1 MSGPDDPGMAR
12 LSAVRSAGSLPA
24 DPGLTARIGLTM
36 LLLAAVYAVFVTVLW
51 VAGGSVFLIA
61 IVVAGLAIAQYF
73 YSDRLVLAAMRARV
87 IDRTEAPELVDR
99 IERLAAQFDLPIPR
113 VAIIDTDAPNALA
126 TGRDPSHSVVAVTT
140 GLLSRLDGAEL
151 DAVLAHELS
160 HVRHRDAAVLTM
172 AAVFATVASFI
183 VQIGFWLGLGGG
195 GRDRDGR
202 SSIVLVYLVSLV
214 VWLVSFL
221 LIRALSRYRELAAD
235 RGSAIMTG
243 APSQL
248 ASALVKISG
257 AMERIPDADLRAV
270 EPASALMLVPAFSR
284 RSLIG
289 LLATH
294 PSLDDRLA
302 QLRRLEAEGLEK

>member
-1 MSGPDDPGMAR
+1 
-12 LSAVRSAGSLPA
+12 
-24 DPGLTARIGLTM
+24 M
-36 LLLAAVYAVFVTVLW
+36 LLLAAVYAAFVTVLW
-51 VAGGSVFLIA
+51 AAGGSVLLIA
-61 IVVAGLAIAQYF
+61 IVVAGLAIAQYYF
-73 YSDRLVLAAMRARV
+73 SDRLVLAAMGARV
-87 IDRTEAPELVDR
+87 VGRAEAPELVER
-99 IERLAAQFDLPIPR
+99 VERLAAQFDLPIPR
-113 VAIIDTDAPNALA
+113 VAIIDSDAPNALA

-140 GLLSRLDGAEL
+140 GILRRLDGAEL

-183 VQIGFWLGLGGG
+183 VQMGFWLGLGG
-195 GRDRDGR
+195 RDDRDGGR
-202 SSIVLVYLVSLV
+202 PSIIVVYLVSLV

-243 APSQL
+243 SPSQL

-257 AMERIPDADLRAV
+257 AMERIPDADLRTV

-284 RSLIG
+284 QSLIG

-294 PSLDDRLA
+294 PSLEVRLA
-302 QLRRLEAEGLEK
+302 QLRRLEAEELAQ

>member
-1 MSGPDDPGMAR
+1 MTRTHTG
-12 LSAVRSAGSLPA
+12 RSARSLPA
-24 DPGLTARIGLTM
+24 DPGLTARIGLTV
-36 LLLAAVYAVFVTVLW
+36 LLLAAVYAAFVAVLW
-51 VAGGSVFLIA
+51 SAGGSVVLIA
-61 IVVAGLAIAQYF
+61 IVIAGLAIAQYF
-73 YSDRLVLAAMRARV
+73 YSDRLVLAAMGARQVTRA
-87 IDRTEAPELVDR
+87 EAPELVDR
-99 IERLAAQFDLPIPR
+99 VERLAAQFDLPMPR
-113 VAIIDTDAPNALA
+113 VALIDSDVPNAMA

-140 GLLSRLDGAEL
+140 GILHRLDGEEL

-183 VQIGFWLGLGGG
+183 VQMGFWLGLGGG
-195 GRDRDGR
+195 ERDRDGR
-202 SSIVLVYLVSLV
+202 SSIVFVYLASLV

-257 AMERIPDADLRAV
+257 AMERIPDADLRTV

-284 RSLIG
+284 QSLIG
-289 LLATH
+289 ILSTH
-294 PSLDDRLA
+294 PSLDARLA
-302 QLRRLEAEGLEK
+302 QLRRLEAEGLAR

>member
-1 MSGPDDPGMAR
+1 MTRTHASYR
-12 LSAVRSAGSLPA
+12 TRSLPA
-24 DPGLTARIGLTM
+24 DPGLSARIGLTI
-36 LLLAAVYAVFVTVLW
+36 LLLAAVYALFVSVLW
-51 VAGGSVFLIA
+51 AAGGSVVLIA
-61 IVVAGLAIAQYF
+61 IVVAGLAMAQYF
-73 YSDRLVLAAMRARV
+73 FSDRLVLAAMGARGVTRA
-87 IDRTEAPELVDR
+87 EAPELVDR
-99 IERLAAQFDLPIPR
+99 VERLAAQFDLPMPR
-113 VAIIDTDAPNALA
+113 VAIIETDAPNALA
-126 TGRDPSHSVVAVTT
+126 TGRDPSHSVIAVTT
-140 GLLSRLDGAEL
+140 GILRRLDGAEL

-183 VQIGFWLGLGGG
+183 VQMGFWLGLGGG

-202 SSIVLVYLVSLV
+202 SNIVFVYLVSLV

-257 AMERIPDADLRAV
+257 AMERIPDADLRTV
-270 EPASALMLVPAFSR
+270 EGASALMLVPAFSR
-284 RSLIG
+284 QSLIG

-294 PSLDDRLA
+294 PSLDARLA
-302 QLRRLEAEGLEK
+302 QLRRLEAQELAQ

>member
-1 MSGPDDPGMAR
+1 MTTPALG
-12 LSAVRSAGSLPA
+12 RSARTLPA
-24 DPGLTARIGLTM
+24 DPGLSARIGLTI
-36 LLLAAVYAVFVTVLW
+36 LLLAAVYAAFIAVLW
-51 VAGGSVFLIA
+51 AAGGSVVLIA
-61 IVVAGLAIAQYF
+61 IVVAGLAVAQYF
-73 YSDRLVLAAMRARV
+73 YSDRLVLAAMGARV
-87 IDRTEAPELVDR
+87 VTRADAPELVER
-99 IERLAAQFDLPIPR
+99 VERLAEQFDLPIPR
-113 VAIIDTDAPNALA
+113 VAIIESDAPNALA
-126 TGRDPSHSVVAVTT
+126 TGRDPAHSVVAVTT
-140 GLLSRLDGAEL
+140 GIVRRLDGAEL

-172 AAVFATVASFI
+172 AAVFATVAAFI
-183 VQIGFWLGLGGG
+183 VQMGFWLGLGA
-195 GRDRDGR
+195 RDDRDDGR
-202 SSIVLVYLVSLV
+202 PSIIVVYLVSLV

-235 RGSAIMTG
+235 RGSAIMTA

-257 AMERIPDADLRAV
+257 AMERIPDADLRTV

-294 PSLDDRLA
+294 PSLEDRLA
-302 QLRRLEAEGLEK
+302 QLRRLEAQELAE

>member
-1 MSGPDDPGMAR
+1 MTRTHASY
-12 LSAVRSAGSLPA
+12 RSRSLPA
-24 DPGLTARIGLTM
+24 DPGLSARIGLTI
-36 LLLAAVYAVFVTVLW
+36 LLLAAVYALFVSVLW
-51 VAGGSVFLIA
+51 AAGGSVVLIA
-61 IVVAGLAIAQYF
+61 IVVAGLAMAQYF
-73 YSDRLVLAAMRARV
+73 FSDRLVLAAMGARGVTRA
-87 IDRTEAPELVDR
+87 EAPELVDR
-99 IERLAAQFDLPIPR
+99 VERLAAQFDLPMPR
-113 VAIIDTDAPNALA
+113 VAIIETDAPNALA
-126 TGRDPSHSVVAVTT
+126 TGRDPSHSVIAVTT
-140 GLLSRLDGAEL
+140 GILRRLDGAEL

-172 AAVFATVASFI
+172 ATVFATVASFI
-183 VQIGFWLGLGGG
+183 VQMGFWLGLGGG

-202 SSIVLVYLVSLV
+202 SNIVFVYLVSLV

-257 AMERIPDADLRAV
+257 AMERIPDADLRTV
-270 EPASALMLVPAFSR
+270 EGASALMLVPAFSR
-284 RSLIG
+284 QSLIG

-294 PSLDDRLA
+294 PSLDARLA
-302 QLRRLEAEGLEK
+302 QLRRLEAQELAQ

>member
-1 MSGPDDPGMAR
+1 MTHVAFG
-12 LSAVRSAGSLPA
+12 RSARTLPA
-24 DPGLTARIGLTM
+24 DPGLSARIGLTI

-51 VAGGSVFLIA
+51 AAGGSVFIIA

-73 YSDRLVLAAMRARV
+73 YSDRLVLAATGARQVSRA
-87 IDRTEAPELVDR
+87 EAPELVDR
-99 IERLAAQFDLPIPR
+99 IERLAAQFDLPIPK
-113 VAIIDTDAPNALA
+113 VAIIESDAPNALA

-140 GLLSRLDGAEL
+140 GILRRLDGAEL

-183 VQIGFWLGLGGG
+183 VQMGFWLGLGARDDREGG
-195 GRDRDGR
+195 GRP
-202 SSIVLVYLVSLV
+202 SVIVVYLVSLV

-257 AMERIPDADLRAV
+257 AMERIPDADLRTV

-294 PSLDDRLA
+294 PSLEDRLA
-302 QLRRLEAEGLEK
+302 QLRRLEAQELAE

>member
-1 MSGPDDPGMAR
+1 MSQIKAR
-12 LSAVRSAGSLPA
+12 RFARSLPA
-24 DPGLTARIGLTM
+24 DPGLSARIGLTV
-36 LLLAAVYAVFVTVLW
+36 LLLAAVYAAFVAVLW
-51 VAGGSVFLIA
+51 AAGGSVFLIA
-61 IVVAGLAIAQYF
+61 IVVGGLAIAQYF
-73 YSDRLVLAAMRARV
+73 FSDRLLLAAMGAREVSRA
-87 IDRTEAPELVDR
+87 EAPELVDR
-99 IERLAAQFDLPIPR
+99 IERLAAQFDLPIPK
-113 VAIIDTDAPNALA
+113 VAIIETDVPNALA

-140 GLLSRLDGAEL
+140 GILSCLDGAEL

-160 HVRHRDAAVLTM
+160 HIRHRDAAVLTM
-172 AAVFATVASFI
+172 AGVFATVAAFI
-183 VQIGFWLGLGGG
+183 VQVGFWFGLGGNG
-195 GRDRDGR
+195 GRDGDGENGGGP
-202 SSIVLVYLVSLV
+202 SIIVVYLVSLV

-257 AMERIPDADLRAV
+257 AMERIPDKDLRSV

-284 RSLIG
+284 QSLIG

-294 PSLDDRLA
+294 PSLEDRLA
-302 QLRRLEAEGLEK
+302 QLRRLEAEELGR

>member
-1 MSGPDDPGMAR
+1 
-12 LSAVRSAGSLPA
+12 
-24 DPGLTARIGLTM
+24 M
-36 LLLAAVYAVFVTVLW
+36 LLLAAVYAAFVTVLW
-51 VAGGSVFLIA
+51 MAGGSVFLIA
-61 IVVAGLAIAQYF
+61 IVVAGLAIAQYYF
-73 YSDRLVLAAMRARV
+73 SDRLVLAAMGARV
-87 IDRTEAPELVDR
+87 VDRTAAPELVDR

-140 GLLSRLDGAEL
+140 GLLARLDGAEL
-151 DAVLAHELS
+151 DAVLAHEFS

-172 AAVFATVASFI
+172 AAVFATVAAFI
-183 VQIGFWLGLGGG
+183 VQMGFWLGLGGG
-195 GRDRDGR
+195 DDRDGEGR
-202 SSIVLVYLVSLV
+202 PSIIVVYLVSLV
-214 VWLVSFL
+214 VWLVSFV

-257 AMERIPDADLRAV
+257 AVERIPDADLRTV

-294 PSLDDRLA
+294 PSLEDRLA
-302 QLRRLEAEGLEK
+302 QLRRLEAEGLER

>member
-1 MSGPDDPGMAR
+1 MTRTHASYR
-12 LSAVRSAGSLPA
+12 TRSLPA
-24 DPGLTARIGLTM
+24 DPGLSARIGLTI
-36 LLLAAVYAVFVTVLW
+36 LLLAAVYALFVSVLW
-51 VAGGSVFLIA
+51 AAGGSVVLIA
-61 IVVAGLAIAQYF
+61 IVVAGLAMAQYF
-73 YSDRLVLAAMRARV
+73 FSDRLVLAAMGAHGVTRA
-87 IDRTEAPELVDR
+87 EAPELVDR
-99 IERLAAQFDLPIPR
+99 VERLAAQFDLPMPR
-113 VAIIDTDAPNALA
+113 VAIIETDAPNALA
-126 TGRDPSHSVVAVTT
+126 TGRDPSHSVIAVTT
-140 GLLSRLDGAEL
+140 GILRLLNGAEL

-183 VQIGFWLGLGGG
+183 VQMGFWLGLGGRDDREGG
-195 GRDRDGR
+195 GRP
-202 SSIVLVYLVSLV
+202 SIIVVYLVSIV

-257 AMERIPDADLRAV
+257 AMERIPDADLRTV
-270 EPASALMLVPAFSR
+270 EGASALMLVPAFSR
-284 RSLIG
+284 QSLIG

-294 PSLDDRLA
+294 PSLDARLA
-302 QLRRLEAEGLEK
+302 QLRRLEAQELAQ

>member
-1 MSGPDDPGMAR
+1 MTRTHASYR
-12 LSAVRSAGSLPA
+12 TRSLPA
-24 DPGLTARIGLTM
+24 DPGLSARIGLTV
-36 LLLAAVYAVFVTVLW
+36 LLLAAVYALFVSVLW
-51 VAGGSVFLIA
+51 AAGGSVVLIA
-61 IVVAGLAIAQYF
+61 IVVAGLAMAQYF
-73 YSDRLVLAAMRARV
+73 FSDRLVLAAMGARKVTRA
-87 IDRTEAPELVDR
+87 EAPELVDR
-99 IERLAAQFDLPIPR
+99 VERLAAQFDLPMPR
-113 VAIIDTDAPNALA
+113 VAIIETDAPNALA
-126 TGRDPSHSVVAVTT
+126 TGRDPSHSVIAVTT
-140 GLLSRLDGAEL
+140 GILRRLDGAEL

-183 VQIGFWLGLGGG
+183 VQMGFWLGLGGG

-202 SSIVLVYLVSLV
+202 SNIVFVYLVSLV

-257 AMERIPDADLRAV
+257 AMERIPDADLRTV
-270 EPASALMLVPAFSR
+270 EGASALMLVPAFSR
-284 RSLIG
+284 QSLIG

-294 PSLDDRLA
+294 PSLDARLA
-302 QLRRLEAEGLEK
+302 QLRRLEAQALAQ

>member
-1 MSGPDDPGMAR
+1 MTSVHRRR
-12 LSAVRSAGSLPA
+12 LGHSLPP
-24 DPGLTARIGLTM
+24 DRGLSVRIGLTV
-36 LLLAAVYAVFVTVLW
+36 LLLGAVYAAFITVLW
-51 VAGGSVFLIA
+51 MAGGSVAVIA
-61 IVVAGLAIAQYF
+61 ILVAGLALAQYF
-73 YSDRLVLAAMRARV
+73 FSDRLVLAAMGAHQVNRA
-87 IDRTEAPELVDR
+87 EAPDLVDR
-99 IERLAAQFDLPIPR
+99 VERLAIEFDLPVPR
-113 VAIIDTDAPNALA
+113 VAIIESHVPNALA

-140 GLLSRLDGAEL
+140 GILARLDGPEL

-183 VQIGFWLGLGGG
+183 VQVGFWFGLAGE
-195 GRDRDGR
+195 DRESNGR
-202 SSIVLVYLVSLV
+202 SSILVVYLASLV
-214 VWLVSFL
+214 VWLISFL

-257 AMERIPDADLRAV
+257 AMERIPDRDLRSV

-284 RSLIG
+284 QSLIG
-289 LLATH
+289 ILATH
-294 PSLDDRLA
+294 PSLDARLA
-302 QLRRLEAEGLEK
+302 QLRRLEAEGLAE